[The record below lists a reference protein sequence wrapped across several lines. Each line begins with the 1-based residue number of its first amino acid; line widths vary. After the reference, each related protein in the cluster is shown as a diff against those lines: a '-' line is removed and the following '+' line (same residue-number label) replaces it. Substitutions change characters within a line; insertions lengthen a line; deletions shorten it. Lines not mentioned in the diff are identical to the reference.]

1 MDAMRRFT
9 ATATMA
15 LFLFTTIS
23 GAGAAEDLKLRPGV
37 SFTQDID
44 NGFPIVAT
52 DIDDTKIESGK
63 PTLLFF
69 GASGDLNTNRQ
80 AKRLVDL
87 SHKTNAKEVKFIVI
101 DVDHATTDDAK
112 KLIKTYYQGYIPCQV
127 ILDKNGKKTWSQ
139 VGEVEQGVV
148 KNQLSKV
155 E

>member
-1 MDAMRRFT
+1 MKRLIGVAFCTALVAASSCCVFADA
-9 ATATMA
+9 AD
-15 LFLFTTIS
+15 
-23 GAGAAEDLKLRPGV
+23 DLKLRPGV

-44 NGFPIVAT
+44 NGFPIIGT
-52 DIDDTKIESGK
+52 DLDDTKIESGK
-63 PTLLFF
+63 PALIFF

-80 AKRLVDL
+80 VKCLVDL
-87 SHKTNAKEVKFIVI
+87 YHKTNPKEVKYIVI

-127 ILDKNGKKTWSQ
+127 ILDKSGKKTWSQ
-139 VGEVEQGVV
+139 VGEVELGTV